1 MSGASTLERGGSPT
15 ENGFSRILAT
25 LRKNPLVPLLV
36 AGAAVIAIVIALL
49 LWAQSPAYRVLY
61 SNLSE
66 ADGGRIISEL
76 DSRGVPYEF
85 SAGGKTLLVP
95 SDQVHK
101 LRLQLAEQGL
111 PEGGNVGFE
120 LMDNQAFGISQFAEQ
135 INFQRSLEGE
145 LAHSIESLGPVAR
158 ARIHLAMAKPSVFV
172 RERKPA
178 KASVVLTLQPG
189 RTLNEGQVSA
199 IVHMVSSSVPDLTA
213 DMVTLVDQRGRL
225 LSSEDKNAN
234 GLSTTQLDY
243 IAEVERSYQRRI
255 QNILEPILGMQNVHA
270 QVAAQVDFSQREET
284 SESYGPNQSSERA
297 AVRSSQQS
305 LTYRGGD
312 GPPEGGVPGALTN
325 TPPTTQPSPIQA
337 EGNGEN
343 ATNAQGANTAQA
355 EKQSPDDVQRDSVIN
370 YEVDRNIAHVQYQR
384 GRVERLSA
392 AVVVDYRHTQNE
404 EGEAEQVPLAE
415 SEIAQIERLVR
426 QAMGYSE
433 VRGDEIVVVNQPFRQ
448 KAVEAALEPAW
459 WQSPELQRLGF
470 TLGRYLL
477 VALVFLV
484 LYWLLLRPFI
494 KRYTQATTQP
504 QRFQA
509 SVGDDETGSDSSGAV
524 SGEADDADETED
536 DLYEPSGQ
544 QPKVS
549 AHAQGMEILQNM
561 AQEDP
566 RMVAMIIRGW
576 MHDDA

>member
-1 MSGASTLERGGSPT
+1 MSGASTMERGGTST

-25 LRKNPLVPLLV
+25 LRKSPLVPLLV
-36 AGAAVIAIVIALL
+36 VGAAIIAIVIALL
-49 LWAQSPAYRVLY
+49 LWAQSPSYRVLY
-61 SNLSE
+61 TNLSE

-189 RTLNEGQVSA
+189 RSLNEGQVSA

-225 LSSEDKNAN
+225 LSSEDKSAG

-284 SESYGPNQSSERA
+284 SERYGPNQSSERA
-297 AVRSSQQS
+297 AVRSAQQS
-305 LTYRGGD
+305 LSYRGGD
-312 GPPEGGVPGALTN
+312 GLPEGGVPGALTN
-325 TPPTTQPSPIQA
+325 TPPTTLPSPIQT
-337 EGNGEN
+337 EGEEN
-343 ATNAQGANTAQA
+343 AQDANTQQD
-355 EKQSPDDVQRDSVIN
+355 KQPPDDVQRDSVIN
-370 YEVDRNIAHVQYQR
+370 YEVDRNVAHVQYQR
-384 GRVERLSA
+384 GRIERLSA
-392 AVVVDYRHTQNE
+392 AVVVDYRHIENE
-404 EGEAEQVPLAE
+404 EGEAQQIPLAE

-433 VRGDEIVVVNQPFRQ
+433 ARGDDIAVVNQPFRQ

-477 VALVFLV
+477 VTLVFLM

-494 KRYTQATTQP
+494 KRYTQAATQA
-504 QRFQA
+504 QGFQA
-509 SVGDDETGSDSSGAV
+509 SVGEDETVGESSGAL
-524 SGEADDADETED
+524 SGQADDADEMED
-536 DLYEPSGQ
+536 ELYEPTGQ
-544 QPKVS
+544 PSKVS
-549 AHAQGMEILQNM
+549 AHARDLEILQNM

-576 MHDDA
+576 IHDDA

>member
-1 MSGASTLERGGSPT
+1 MSGASTMERGGTST

-25 LRKNPLVPLLV
+25 LRKSPLVPLLV
-36 AGAAVIAIVIALL
+36 VGAAIIAIVIALL
-49 LWAQSPAYRVLY
+49 LWAQSPSYRVLY
-61 SNLSE
+61 TNLSE

-199 IVHMVSSSVPDLTA
+199 IMHMVSSSVPDLTA

-225 LSSEDKNAN
+225 LSSEDKSAG

-284 SESYGPNQSSERA
+284 SERYGPNQSSERA
-297 AVRSSQQS
+297 AVRSAQQS
-305 LTYRGGD
+305 LSYRGGD
-312 GPPEGGVPGALTN
+312 GLPEGGVPGALTN
-325 TPPTTQPSPIQA
+325 TPPTTLPSPIQT
-337 EGNGEN
+337 EGEEN
-343 ATNAQGANTAQA
+343 AQDANTQQD
-355 EKQSPDDVQRDSVIN
+355 KQPPDDVQRDSVIN
-370 YEVDRNIAHVQYQR
+370 YEVDRNVAHVQYQR
-384 GRVERLSA
+384 GRIERLSA
-392 AVVVDYRHTQNE
+392 AVVVDYRHIENE
-404 EGEAEQVPLAE
+404 EGEAQQIPLAE

-433 VRGDEIVVVNQPFRQ
+433 ARGDDIAVVNQPFRQ

-477 VALVFLV
+477 VTLVFLM

-494 KRYTQATTQP
+494 KRYTQAATQA
-504 QRFQA
+504 QGFQA
-509 SVGDDETGSDSSGAV
+509 SVGEDETVGESSGAL
-524 SGEADDADETED
+524 SGQADDADEMED
-536 DLYEPSGQ
+536 ELYEPTGQ
-544 QPKVS
+544 PSKVS
-549 AHAQGMEILQNM
+549 AHARDLEILQNM

-576 MHDDA
+576 IHDDA